1 MTIASCQSGIVSQTG
16 ARVVTVWWARRPA
29 QYCDGI
35 ITMALTSNL
44 LFVISAALIYREPGQ
59 GGVMVMIRSLNE
71 PSRRLWYHKAALKY
85 ILTNLPVP
93 YDLCVGVPI

>member
-1 MTIASCQSGIVSQTG
+1 MTIASYQSGIVSQTG

-44 LFVISAALIYREPGQ
+44 LFVISAALIYAGARTGR
-59 GGVMVMIRSLNE
+59 GDG
-71 PSRRLWYHKAALKY
+71 
-85 ILTNLPVP
+85 
-93 YDLCVGVPI
+93 DD